1 MDDDAQRYDDLAV
14 RAAGGD
20 RAAFRELVL
29 AVHDDL
35 RAWIGWR
42 VGAPE
47 MVEDVLQETLIAAHR
62 SLADYRPEGSFRA
75 WLRGIARNRCLMAL
89 RERRR
94 QLAREQTGFE
104 LAFLDRSLD
113 DCQTPDDDETQ
124 IRRIAALRA
133 CLHQLPANA
142 LQLIEARYWRGEPL
156 ASLVQRL
163 GRPKGTIAAR
173 LHRIRKRLL
182 ACIQAREPAA

>member
-1 MDDDAQRYDDLAV
+1 MDDDAQRYDDLAL

-47 MVEDVLQETLIAAHR
+47 MIEDVLQETLIAAHR
-62 SLADYRPEGSFRA
+62 SLDTYRPQGSFRA

-94 QLAREQTGFE
+94 QLSREQTGFE
-104 LAFLDRSLD
+104 LAFLDQAMADCDSAD
-113 DCQTPDDDETQ
+113 DQTEAW
-124 IRRIAALRA
+124 RLSALRA
-133 CLHQLPANA
+133 CLHQLPGHA
-142 LQLIEARYWRGEPL
+142 LQLIEARYWRSEPL
-156 ASLVQRL
+156 TSLVQRL
-163 GRPKGTIAAR
+163 GQPKGTIAAR

-182 ACIQAREPAA
+182 ACIEAKEPAA